1 MKKVT
6 KTKIYLI
13 VTAIMLVALGCLFIA
28 KPVAGMLEIAW
39 LAGLLMLVSGCV
51 TLAFSIRQ
59 QAIMPNAASST
70 LLSILQILLGIMFLC
85 NKGLTAMTLVVMFT
99 MWIVVEGVQLAVLSF
114 DYKKY
119 GFKQWWLM
127 LLLGICSVVLGFY
140 CLLNPIATGATIS
153 IMVGIAI
160 ISNGITRLV
169 AFFSINKLQNRIK
182 GAQERVEQFL
192 SEND

>member
-140 CLLNPIATGATIS
+140 CLFNPIATGATIS

-169 AFFSINKLQNRIK
+169 AFFSINKVQNRIK